1 MAKPVFEPK
10 QLVFVKL
17 ILLILGPELFD
28 IVAASISIQLFASI
42 ILTKTAGAK
51 SKKLG
56 SCIKTDGGTD
66 PTIVST
72 SSQYDSV
79 TSQT

>member
-1 MAKPVFEPK
+1 M
-10 QLVFVKL
+10 LVGVVVGVGVGVWVVWQGL
-17 ILLILGPELFD
+17 I
-28 IVAASISIQLFASI
+28 SYSTQLFASI

-56 SCIKTDGGTD
+56 RGIKTDGGTD